1 MATCFKRSYLFGH
14 FSLLVLMMWMWF
26 LDFWKMTLV
35 TQAVDASL
43 TWKIALLFINKPL
56 FTATKARRKKYS
68 GTKLLR
74 LGKNNLG
81 HTSSVRLLVV
91 KIIYENWI
99 FVFWFNSNV
108 RTNVWS
114 NNILSILRVWFGEGG
129 SRTEQWIFWPGL
141 IQLPL
146 CRSGIAYC
154 LWLRSPYLSS
164 CLHAP
169 AHTIRSVRCW
179 AVKR

>member
-1 MATCFKRSYLFGH
+1 MLIFI
-14 FSLLVLMMWMWF
+14 SLLVLMMWMWF

-56 FTATKARRKKYS
+56 FTATKARRKNS
-68 GTKLLR
+68 C

-81 HTSSVRLLVV
+81 HITRVRLLVV

-99 FVFWFNSNV
+99 FVLWFNSSNV
-108 RTNVWS
+108 RTNVRS

-129 SRTEQWIFWPGL
+129 SRTEQSEYSGL
-141 IQLPL
+141 GWSNCHYVDLALLIVYDCAPPRISLHVCTPL
-146 CRSGIAYC
+146 LTQSG
-154 LWLRSPYLSS
+154 LSDAE
-164 CLHAP
+164 L
-169 AHTIRSVRCW
+169 
-179 AVKR
+179 